1 MAEITTIFN
10 IIEWIANLLVLI
22 AVYFMIKIGKVT
34 GWFGAWGILVASFI
48 LIVIRRAIS
57 AFAPYTNMQPQLVY
71 VNSILLMVIS
81 ICFVVGFYKLYLLFK
96 KRQH

>member
-10 IIEWIANLLVLI
+10 IIEWVANFLVLV

-34 GWFGAWGILVASFI
+34 GWFRAWGILVASFI

-57 AFAPYTNMQPQLVY
+57 AYAPYTSIRPQLGY
-71 VNSILLMVIS
+71 ANSILLLIISVFFVI
-81 ICFVVGFYKLYLLFK
+81 GFYKLYLLFK
-96 KRQH
+96 KQQH